1 MATGEVAL
9 QPLTVAAFSLLL
21 SSMNGQRFLFSGAL
35 CFLLAASAPAAL
47 VFEKTEL
54 DLHPDMGASKVDAVF
69 KYENKGDAPVHI
81 KSVRPSCGCTTAAL
95 AKNDVAPGEKGEITA
110 TFNIGDRTGLQVKT
124 VTVETDDP
132 KTPQMVLTFKATIA
146 QLLELQP
153 TFVFWQANEAP
164 QPKTITVKAAK
175 GATVK
180 KIDVV
185 SSSGDFTAKVE
196 PGQAAGEFKIE
207 VQPKD
212 TAKPLNA
219 TLTIKPDANP
229 AKVFYASA
237 RVTPPGTAKP

>member
-1 MATGEVAL
+1 MNGKRL
-9 QPLTVAAFSLLL
+9 LLGLLGFSL
-21 SSMNGQRFLFSGAL
+21 
-35 CFLLAASAPAAL
+35 AATTQAAL
-47 VFEKTEL
+47 VFEKTEV
-54 DLHPDMGASKVDAVF
+54 DLQPELGAANAVAVF
-69 KYENKGDAPVHI
+69 KYENKGSTPVHI

-124 VTVETDDP
+124 VTVETDDS

-164 QPKTITVKAAK
+164 QPKTITVKTAK

-185 SSSGDFTAKVE
+185 SSSGDFTA
-196 PGQAAGEFKIE
+196 
-207 VQPKD
+207 
-212 TAKPLNA
+212 
-219 TLTIKPDANP
+219 
-229 AKVFYASA
+229 
-237 RVTPPGTAKP
+237 